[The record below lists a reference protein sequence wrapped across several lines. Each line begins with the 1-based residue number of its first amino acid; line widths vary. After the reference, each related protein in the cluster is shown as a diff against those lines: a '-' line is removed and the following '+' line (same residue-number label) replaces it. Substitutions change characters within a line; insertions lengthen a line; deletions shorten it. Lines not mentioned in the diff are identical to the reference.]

1 MYVCMY
7 VCMHLF
13 IILQEIKQNWKLKH
27 ENDVIKLKPLLQ
39 VIQNIG
45 FILLKLDSIYNTFI
59 LILGQ
64 ICPGHVL
71 NRFLRISLM

>member
-1 MYVCMY
+1 MYVICMHVCMY
-7 VCMHLF
+7 AF
-13 IILQEIKQNWKLKH
+13 IYDFTGNKQNWKLKH

-64 ICPGHVL
+64 NLPRSH
-71 NRFLRISLM
+71 F

>member
-1 MYVCMY
+1 MH

-27 ENDVIKLKPLLQ
+27 ENNVIKQKPLLQ

-45 FILLKLDSIYNTFI
+45 FILLKLD
-59 LILGQ
+59 
-64 ICPGHVL
+64 
-71 NRFLRISLM
+71 